1 MYCIQDVN
9 MQSTNV
15 QLSETVSPVRNVY
28 ILRQRH
34 LLVVTSRPSKTGS
47 RIKEA
52 KNTWL
57 LNKIKHSFCKIYWFE
72 KLDFIRIAN
81 YHPWS
86 LFINLNSIGSNS
98 KSVFHRCLFIAISF
112 FLLHKLSSKAATVFL
127 WSLLS
132 RYIILL
138 L

>member
-1 MYCIQDVN
+1 

-57 LNKIKHSFCKIYWFE
+57 LNKIKHSFCKIY
-72 KLDFIRIAN
+72 
-81 YHPWS
+81 
-86 LFINLNSIGSNS
+86 
-98 KSVFHRCLFIAISF
+98 
-112 FLLHKLSSKAATVFL
+112 
-127 WSLLS
+127 
-132 RYIILL
+132 
-138 L
+138 

>member
-1 MYCIQDVN
+1 MKYDKSKQATLFFNLHHIYSLTFIESKQTFQEHFMVSHKSLIKRFDLFCIQDVN

-57 LNKIKHSFCKIYWFE
+57 LNKIKHSF
-72 KLDFIRIAN
+72 
-81 YHPWS
+81 
-86 LFINLNSIGSNS
+86 
-98 KSVFHRCLFIAISF
+98 
-112 FLLHKLSSKAATVFL
+112 
-127 WSLLS
+127 
-132 RYIILL
+132 
-138 L
+138 